1 MDDLAARRW
10 LMLSIAGGALFLALA
25 VIVFSVGLLPGDTAL
40 YNEILSRGTPAV
52 REFFSW
58 ANIFGN
64 WKGLVP
70 ATVLLFVLSP
80 HARRRWW
87 LIALILIG
95 APLFEHAAKVLVGRT
110 RPQGRAMGFPSG
122 HSTSAAAFA
131 VLAIYFAVKE
141 RWGRMQR
148 LTLAAAVLGLMVL
161 VGIARMVLHAHWPS
175 DVLGG
180 FLLGGSCAAAGAWWD
195 ASRSQI

>member
-40 YNEILSRGTPAV
+40 YNEILSRRTPAV

-70 ATVLLFVLSP
+70 ATVLLLILSP

-95 APLFEHAAKVLVGRT
+95 APVFEHAAKVLVGRT

-122 HSTSAAAFA
+122 HSTGAAAFA

-148 LTLAAAVLGLMVL
+148 LTLAAVVLGLMVL
-161 VGIARMVLHAHWPS
+161 VGIARMVLHSHWPS

>member
-10 LMLSIAGGALFLALA
+10 LMLSIGGGALFLALA
-25 VIVFSVGLLPGDTAL
+25 VLVFSVGLLPGDTAL
-40 YNEILSRGTPAV
+40 YNEILSRITPAV

-70 ATVLLFVLSP
+70 ATVLLFVVSP

-95 APLFEHAAKVLVGRT
+95 APVLEHAAKVLVGRT
-110 RPQGRAMGFPSG
+110 RPRGRAMGFPSG
-122 HSTSAAAFA
+122 HATGAAAFA

-148 LTLAAAVLGLMVL
+148 FAVTIAVLCVMVL

-195 ASRSQI
+195 ASRSQT

>member
-40 YNEILSRGTPAV
+40 YNEILSRRTPAV

-95 APLFEHAAKVLVGRT
+95 APVFEHAAKVLVGRT

-122 HSTSAAAFA
+122 HSTGAAAFA

-148 LTLAAAVLGLMVL
+148 LTLAAVVLGLMVL
-161 VGIARMVLHAHWPS
+161 VGIARMVLHSHWPS

>member
-10 LMLSIAGGALFLALA
+10 LMLSIGGGALFLALA
-25 VIVFSVGLLPGDTAL
+25 AVVFSVGLLPGDTTL
-40 YNEILSRGTPAV
+40 YDEVLSRRTPAV

-70 ATVLLFVLSP
+70 ATVLLFILSP

-95 APLFEHAAKVLVGRT
+95 APVFEHAAKVLVGRT

-122 HSTSAAAFA
+122 HSTGAAAFA

-148 LTLAAAVLGLMVL
+148 LAVTITVLCVMVL

-195 ASRSQI
+195 ASRGQA

>member
-10 LMLSIAGGALFLALA
+10 LMLSIGGGALFLALA

-40 YNEILSRGTPAV
+40 YNEILARRTPAV

-70 ATVLLFVLSP
+70 ATVLLFLLSP

-95 APLFEHAAKVLVGRT
+95 APVLEHAAKLLVGRT

-141 RWGRMQR
+141 RWGRVQR
-148 LTLAAAVLGLMVL
+148 LTLAAAVLVLMVL

-195 ASRSQI
+195 ASRSQT

>member
-10 LMLSIAGGALFLALA
+10 LMLSIGGGALFLALA

-40 YNEILSRGTPAV
+40 YNEILARRTPAV

-64 WKGLVP
+64 WKGLIP
-70 ATVLLFVLSP
+70 ATVLLFLLSP

-95 APLFEHAAKVLVGRT
+95 APVLEHAAKLLVGRT

-141 RWGRMQR
+141 RWGRVQR
-148 LTLAAAVLGLMVL
+148 LTLAAAVLVLMVL

>member
-1 MDDLAARRW
+1 MDDVAARRW
-10 LMLSIAGGALFLALA
+10 LMLAIAGGALFLALA
-25 VIVFSVGLLPGDTAL
+25 VVVFSVGLLPGDTTL
-40 YNEILSRGTPAV
+40 YNEILARRTPAV

-95 APLFEHAAKVLVGRT
+95 APVLEHAAKLLVGRT

-122 HSTSAAAFA
+122 HSTGAAAFA

-148 LTLAAAVLGLMVL
+148 LAVTITVLCLMVL

>member
-40 YNEILSRGTPAV
+40 YNEILARRTPAV

-70 ATVLLFVLSP
+70 ATVLLFLLSP

-95 APLFEHAAKVLVGRT
+95 APVLEHAAKLLVGRT

-141 RWGRMQR
+141 RWGRVQR
-148 LTLAAAVLGLMVL
+148 LTLAAAVLVLMVL

-195 ASRSQI
+195 ASRGQT

>member
-10 LMLSIAGGALFLALA
+10 LMLSIGGGALFLALA
-25 VIVFSVGLLPGDTAL
+25 AVVFSVGLLPGDTTL
-40 YNEILSRGTPAV
+40 YNEILSRRTPAV

-95 APLFEHAAKVLVGRT
+95 APVFEHAAKVLVGRT

-122 HSTSAAAFA
+122 HSTGAAAFA

-148 LTLAAAVLGLMVL
+148 LTLAVVVLGLMVL

-175 DVLGG
+175 DVVGG

-195 ASRSQI
+195 ASRSQT

>member
-25 VIVFSVGLLPGDTAL
+25 VVVFSVGLLPGDTAL
-40 YNEILSRGTPAV
+40 YNEILSRRTPAV

-64 WKGLVP
+64 WKGLLP

-95 APLFEHAAKVLVGRT
+95 APVFEHAAKVLVGRT

-131 VLAIYFAVKE
+131 VLGIYFAVKE

-148 LTLAAAVLGLMVL
+148 LTLAVVVLGLMVL

>member
-10 LMLSIAGGALFLALA
+10 LMLSIGGGALCLALA
-25 VIVFSVGLLPGDTAL
+25 AVVFTLGLLPGDTAL
-40 YNEILSRGTPAV
+40 YEEILSRRSPAV

-95 APLFEHAAKVLVGRT
+95 APVFEHAAKVLVGRT
-110 RPQGRAMGFPSG
+110 RPLGRAMGFPSG
-122 HSTSAAAFA
+122 HSTGAAAFA

-148 LTLAAAVLGLMVL
+148 FAVTIAVLCVMVL

-195 ASRSQI
+195 ASRSQT

>member
-10 LMLSIAGGALFLALA
+10 LMLSIGGGALFLALA
-25 VIVFSVGLLPGDTAL
+25 AVVFTVGLLPGDTAL
-40 YNEILSRGTPAV
+40 YEEILSRRSPAV

-70 ATVLLFVLSP
+70 ATVLLFLLSP

-95 APLFEHAAKVLVGRT
+95 APVLEHAAKLLVGRT

-141 RWGRMQR
+141 RWGRVQR
-148 LTLAAAVLGLMVL
+148 LTLAAAVLVLMVL